1 MEAQVQPRA
10 NQDLLDTVQNTLPLP
25 LKMKRRQRCPKMCQL
40 PLSEMAH
47 MMLTTQSDEPP
58 RASPKVSPKT
68 SLRKAKAKTQTSTR
82 VAIRRIGGT
91 ATYGATIEAEPLWY
105 DFDDDVRQTERRS

>member
-10 NQDLLDTVQNTLPLP
+10 DQDLLDTVQNTLPLP
-25 LKMKRRQRCPKMCQL
+25 LKVKRRQRCPKMCQL

-47 MMLTTQSDEPP
+47 MMLAMQSDEPL
-58 RASPKVSPKT
+58 RASPRVSPRT
-68 SLRKAKAKTQTSTR
+68 SLRKAKTQTSTR
-82 VAIRRIGGT
+82 VAIKRIGGT

-105 DFDDDVRQTERRS
+105 DFDDNVRQTVRRS